1 MESELTSAFGFAV
14 LAAFLTGSGVF
25 LVVLTVLHEI
35 ARWKGRFVSVW
46 VTFFAA
52 LLILPIL
59 FGALIAG
66 YSAFSEVDG
75 SEALL
80 PPAFWIL
87 IAAGGGTRRLHRS
100 QGRCGSR
107 LGPRLPVV
115 IGIDSIKLPE
125 KRKRSLG
132 EHPEALL
139 NARSGAGSLLAC
151 TRMPSIEY
159 PDVACCRD
167 RRPSPA
173 Q

>member
-87 IAAGGGTRRLHRS
+87 IAAGGA
-100 QGRCGSR
+100 
-107 LGPRLPVV
+107 LGGY
-115 IGIDSIKLPE
+115 IGVKV
-125 KRKRSLG
+125 G
-132 EHPEALL
+132 GFEA
-139 NARSGAGSLLAC
+139 R
-151 TRMPSIEY
+151 PSITGC
-159 PDVACCRD
+159 DRD
-167 RRPSPA
+167 RLDQTSREA
-173 Q
+173 QAKPG

>member
-66 YSAFSEVDG
+66 YS
-75 SEALL
+75 
-80 PPAFWIL
+80 
-87 IAAGGGTRRLHRS
+87 RS
-100 QGRCGSR
+100 PRST
-107 LGPRLPVV
+107 GPRLCF
-115 IGIDSIKLPE
+115 
-125 KRKRSLG
+125 RR
-132 EHPEALL
+132 
-139 NARSGAGSLLAC
+139 RSGS
-151 TRMPSIEY
+151 
-159 PDVACCRD
+159 
-167 RRPSPA
+167 
-173 Q
+173 